1 MSSNTETEIL
11 AYTYNL
17 NGGVTMKKKYIVN
30 GKITYPQGE
39 GALTNFTFTNTETGE
54 MFSLATSDPKEADE
68 ITYGDHIVVEVKK
81 DTDPP
86 QENSE
91 NQAEQHQ

>member
-1 MSSNTETEIL
+1 
-11 AYTYNL
+11 
-17 NGGVTMKKKYIVN
+17 MKKKYWVN
-30 GKITYPQGE
+30 GKVTYPQGE

-81 DTDPP
+81 DSVPP
-86 QENSE
+86 QENGE
-91 NQAEQHQ
+91 NQTEQNQ

>member
-1 MSSNTETEIL
+1 MR
-11 AYTYNL
+11 
-17 NGGVTMKKKYIVN
+17 KKYIVN

-39 GALTNFTFTNTETGE
+39 GALTNFTFTNTERGE

-81 DTDPP
+81 DADPP
-86 QENSE
+86 QANVEN
-91 NQAEQHQ
+91 

>member
-1 MSSNTETEIL
+1 
-11 AYTYNL
+11 
-17 NGGVTMKKKYIVN
+17 MKKKCIVN

-81 DTDPP
+81 DADPP
-86 QENSE
+86 QANVE
-91 NQAEQHQ
+91 NQTEQHQ

>member
-1 MSSNTETEIL
+1 
-11 AYTYNL
+11 
-17 NGGVTMKKKYIVN
+17 MKKKCIVN

-68 ITYGDHIVVEVKK
+68 ITYGDHIVVEVRK
-81 DTDPP
+81 DSAPP
-86 QENSE
+86 QENGE
-91 NQAEQHQ
+91 NR

>member
-1 MSSNTETEIL
+1 
-11 AYTYNL
+11 
-17 NGGVTMKKKYIVN
+17 MKKKYIVN

-81 DTDPP
+81 DADPA
-86 QENSE
+86 QANGE
-91 NQAEQHQ
+91 NQ

>member
-81 DTDPP
+81 DADPP
-86 QENSE
+86 QENGE
-91 NQAEQHQ
+91 NQ